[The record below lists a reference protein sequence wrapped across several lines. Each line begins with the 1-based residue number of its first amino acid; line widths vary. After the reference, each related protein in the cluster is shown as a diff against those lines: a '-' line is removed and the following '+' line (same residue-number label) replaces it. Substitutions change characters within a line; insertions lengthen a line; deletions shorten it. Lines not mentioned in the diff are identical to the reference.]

1 MANFKSI
8 LMCALG
14 MLVLTIGVGAQT
26 RVANSKLIEPYT
38 LREDFQGDS
47 LGQWASYP
55 PAQDVGYEPSLSP
68 TSQFEAPG
76 GRSLMRMVKPN
87 IPGALRSGFI
97 RKIRIVVNEGA
108 MINFAYRINTP
119 NTSTQMEVGLAGAN
133 GALYTRKLN
142 AELNRWTTAD
152 VRFSE

>member
-14 MLVLTIGVGAQT
+14 MLLLMISVSAQT
-26 RVANSKLIEPYT
+26 RVANSKLVQPFT

-68 TSQFEAPG
+68 TSQFGAPG
-76 GRSLMRMVKPN
+76 GRSLMRVVKPN
-87 IPGALRSGFI
+87 IPGALRFGFI
-97 RKIRIVVNEGA
+97 RKIRMVVNEGA
-108 MINFAYRINTP
+108 MLNFAYRINTP
-119 NTSTQMEVGLAGAN
+119 NTSTQMELGLAGTN
-133 GALYTRKLN
+133 GALYTR
-142 AELNRWTTAD
+142 R
-152 VRFSE
+152 